1 MPMTTRLQIIETGSR
16 DEGPFRVAFVLDV
29 SALPPPAKGK
39 EWQRIDSFSAAGEVL
54 IDPGLKISVQDG
66 NR

>member
-1 MPMTTRLQIIETGSR
+1 VRKILYVIAWR
-16 DEGPFRVAFVLDV
+16 DEGPFRVAFALHV

-39 EWQRIDSFSAAGEVL
+39 EWQRIDSFSSAEDVM
-54 IDPGLKISVQDG
+54 IDPGFKISVQEG